1 MMLSTLLILTTA
13 CSSDQVDDN
22 QKSNS
27 ASTEKSIATTITQL
41 PESDSKNIELNTG
54 KNSLTFSNT
63 YSYGLNERKFTSS
76 TDVLMKGSPVS
87 SPTMSEYGILKGGFI
102 VITKKNTEQLFSGYQ
117 VKKIAK
123 NTYRLTPLKAQE
135 NLYVL
140 YLDLLNNGDFSR
152 VEIEIDFSQPFNPQ
166 NY

>member
-1 MMLSTLLILTTA
+1 MKKMMLSTLLILTTA

-102 VITKKNTEQLFSGYQ
+102 VITKKNSL
-117 VKKIAK
+117 
-123 NTYRLTPLKAQE
+123 
-135 NLYVL
+135 
-140 YLDLLNNGDFSR
+140 
-152 VEIEIDFSQPFNPQ
+152 
-166 NY
+166 